1 MNLFRICIQI
11 FKTTD
16 RIQGNNMG
24 RQKNKKQ
31 NSFEFSKLIYIL
43 NLSFVVIVTGLSFLC
58 VIKSGEWNIIDL
70 SPITVIC
77 TSAFASLSVSSL
89 FYYRKAQ
96 AENVLKISKQIQ
108 NENIEVQNVEVA
120 NLVMN
125 SDFGSNM

>member
-1 MNLFRICIQI
+1 
-11 FKTTD
+11 
-16 RIQGNNMG
+16 MG
-24 RQKNKKQ
+24 RRKQKKQ
-31 NSFEFSKLIYIL
+31 TQKTEFSKIIYIL

-58 VIKSGEWNIIDL
+58 VIKSGEWNIIDI
-70 SPITVIC
+70 SPISVVL

-120 NLVMN
+120 NQVMN
-125 SDFGSNM
+125 SDFGSSI

>member
-1 MNLFRICIQI
+1 MQKATRYE
-11 FKTTD
+11 
-16 RIQGNNMG
+16 NNS
-24 RQKNKKQ
+24 KYKI
-31 NSFEFSKLIYIL
+31 EFSKLIYIL

-70 SPITVIC
+70 SPISVVL

-108 NENIEVQNVEVA
+108 NENIDASTVDVA
-120 NLVMN
+120 NQVMN
-125 SDFGSNM
+125 SDFGSSM

>member
-1 MNLFRICIQI
+1 M
-11 FKTTD
+11 
-16 RIQGNNMG
+16 
-24 RQKNKKQ
+24 QKATRYENKPKDKM
-31 NSFEFSKLIYIL
+31 EFSKIIYIL

-58 VIKSGEWNIIDL
+58 VIKSGEWCVSDL

-77 TSAFASLSVSSL
+77 TSAFTSLSVASL

-108 NENIEVQNVEVA
+108 KESIEVQNVEVA
-120 NLVMN
+120 NQVMN

>member
-1 MNLFRICIQI
+1 MFW
-11 FKTTD
+11 
-16 RIQGNNMG
+16 
-24 RQKNKKQ
+24 KKALRYTPKKKM
-31 NSFEFSKLIYIL
+31 EFSKIIYIL

-70 SPITVIC
+70 SPISVVL

-108 NENIEVQNVEVA
+108 KDNIDVQAVETA
-120 NLVMN
+120 NNIMN
-125 SDFGSNM
+125 SEFSDSM

>member
-1 MNLFRICIQI
+1 M
-11 FKTTD
+11 
-16 RIQGNNMG
+16 
-24 RQKNKKQ
+24 QKATRYENKPKDKI
-31 NSFEFSKLIYIL
+31 EFSKLIYIL

-70 SPITVIC
+70 SPISVVL

-108 NENIEVQNVEVA
+108 NENIGVQNVEVA
-120 NLVMN
+120 NQVIN
-125 SDFGSNM
+125 SDFHNSI

>member
-1 MNLFRICIQI
+1 MFWGKALRY
-11 FKTTD
+11 TP
-16 RIQGNNMG
+16 
-24 RQKNKKQ
+24 KKKM
-31 NSFEFSKLIYIL
+31 EFSKIIYIL

-70 SPITVIC
+70 SPISVVL

-108 NENIEVQNVEVA
+108 DEGIETQNIETVNQ
-120 NLVMN
+120 VMN
-125 SDFGSNM
+125 SEFGSSI